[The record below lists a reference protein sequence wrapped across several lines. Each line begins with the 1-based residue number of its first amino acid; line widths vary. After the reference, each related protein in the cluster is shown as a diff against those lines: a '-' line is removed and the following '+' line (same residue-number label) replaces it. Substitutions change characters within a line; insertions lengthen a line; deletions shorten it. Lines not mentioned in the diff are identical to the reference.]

1 MVLHP
6 KYAHIVTDAVYIV
19 FHKLDIRHYINV
31 MYVEKNVCD
40 RIIWIRLNNKVKT
53 EDEINVRKDLVEMIY
68 ILVTNLNM

>member
-1 MVLHP
+1 
-6 KYAHIVTDAVYIV
+6 
-19 FHKLDIRHYINV
+19 